1 MARAVEHSGLPGR
14 KARVGSPE
22 DQRRST
28 WDKLGEAIVTRDAD
42 AALEL
47 TEFALEGECR
57 FIFDLLTGW
66 ADDLRQLLG
75 ERGVPEEALRAHTD
89 RLARLLAFPDGKP
102 YDPAS
107 GWQTVVEA
115 VGRVTDAIGSG
126 DWQAAAGAVAPAC
139 ETWRTLHD
147 RVIDSSY
154 GWMSVWVERF
164 GEESVPEM
172 FELVAM
178 EHFEEFFELGD
189 PKRHAW
195 IEGGCNAVLLDT
207 LEAMRAHLSTVR
219 RDGAPIEM
227 VEHEDR
233 YEFEF
238 DPCGSGG
245 RALRGDI
252 VEGTPSRIGE
262 PYNFGVI
269 EGAYEWT
276 DGKAGMCVYC
286 NHCQQLYEQWT
297 IDRSG
302 IPFLVVDPPTAADGV
317 GHDSPKR
324 CRYTTY
330 KDPDAV
336 PDEVFERCGRS
347 RRGPLA

>member
-1 MARAVEHSGLPGR
+1 MAHAVEHSELTGR
-14 KARVGSPE
+14 KARMGSFE

-28 WDKLGEAIVTRDAD
+28 WDKLSEAIAAHDEE

-47 TEFALEGECR
+47 AEFVLDGECR

-66 ADDLRQLLG
+66 ADDLRRLLE
-75 ERGVPEEALRAHTD
+75 ERGVPEEELRAQTE
-89 RLARLLAFPDGKP
+89 RLAQLLAFPDGEP
-102 YDPAS
+102 YDPGV
-107 GWQTVVEA
+107 GWEAVTEA
-115 VGRVTDAIGSG
+115 VGRVTDPVRGG
-126 DWQAAAGAVAPAC
+126 DWEAAVPAVGRAC
-139 ETWRTLHD
+139 EAWRRLHD

-154 GWMSVWVERF
+154 GWMSTWVEHL
-164 GEESVPEM
+164 GEESVPQM

-178 EHFEEFFELGD
+178 EHFDEFFELGD
-189 PKRHAW
+189 LKRHAW
-195 IEGGCNAVLLDT
+195 TEGGSDAVLLDT
-207 LEAMRAHLSTVR
+207 LEAMRAHLSTLR

-252 VEGTPSRIGE
+252 VEGTPSRIQE

-269 EGAYEWT
+269 KGAYDWT
-276 DGKAGMCVYC
+276 DGKSGMCVYC

-302 IPFLVVDPPTAADGV
+302 IPFLVIDPPTAADGV
-317 GHDSPKR
+317 GHDGPKR
-324 CRYTTY
+324 CRYTIY
-330 KDPDAV
+330 KRAESV
-336 PDEVFERCGRS
+336 PDEVFERCGRD
-347 RRGPLA
+347 RKAF